1 MISLMRKLLSYLTVL
16 SFLTVLSCRNDDQ
29 DLQNNQEDGVILSSD
44 VKALSKRISFGNSGV
59 LDMKPNP
66 NGKTIAAGN
75 FPLVLV
81 AEVAPP
87 VYNGKT
93 LRATHVAIEGN
104 YAYVSYNTEGETY
117 LGALEVLNISNPNAP
132 QLVMQAI
139 LPNVDISSVRY
150 DDGKLYIA
158 GAKDI
163 YASGASSPAF
173 VGSMPLSGG
182 MLTNAF
188 QQTVLAGKVGTDVA
202 SGGSK
207 YYAVSGATG
216 ILAQLNK
223 ANQQIEI
230 SIPLN
235 DLRALGY
242 NNNKI
247 VVLSGTD
254 GVQIYNANGLSP
266 VTSFSTSPDV
276 AEAKRTIDFIDGK
289 LLVSEGYNG
298 VGVYNLAT
306 GTKLQKL
313 ALPTQVTGVDPSD
326 IVSNAVSVNATRV
339 FVANGGAGLY
349 VYAPDNNELK
359 LLGSL
364 DLKGSSNFVLS
375 RGEYIFVATG
385 TGGLK
390 IIKTVAP
397 DSGAVNCSGY
407 AVYNGN
413 EWLNVNSGQILEY
426 SGTKSLQGINVNQT
440 LTWCGALTAS
450 QGVNINSNA
459 TFNMYGQFF
468 QGTQSNPWNSLNINS
483 GALFNLKGNFTTYGH
498 MTLNSNANWKIEGNV
513 TIFGNLTI
521 NQGSKIEF
529 IGTNS
534 SITIHGTVTKNGAST
549 ITGTFNDVNQKL

>member
-1 MISLMRKLLSYLTVL
+1 MRRFLPYIAVLT
-16 SFLTVLSCRNDDQ
+16 FLTVLSCRNDDNDFQ
-29 DLQNNQEDGVILSSD
+29 SQQENGPILSSD
-44 VKALSKRISFGNSGV
+44 AKTLSKRIGFGNAGV
-59 LDMKPNP
+59 LDIKPGTG
-66 NGKTIAAGN
+66 GKTVTAGN

-117 LGALEVLNISNPNAP
+117 LGAIEVLNITNPNAP

-139 LPNVDISSVRY
+139 LPDTDVSSVRY
-150 DDGKLYIA
+150 DNGKLYIA

-163 YASGASSPAF
+163 YASGAASPAF
-173 VGSMPLSGG
+173 VGSMTLNGG
-182 MLTNAF
+182 MLTSSL
-188 QQTVLAGKVGTDVA
+188 QQTVLTGKVGTDVT
-202 SGGSK
+202 SNGSK

-216 ILAQLNK
+216 VLAQLNK
-223 ANQQIEI
+223 TNQQIEM

-247 VVLSGTD
+247 VVLSGTE
-254 GVQIYNANGLSP
+254 GVKIYDANGLNLI
-266 VTSFSTSPDV
+266 TSFATSSDV

-298 VGVYNLAT
+298 VGVYNLSS

-313 ALPTQVTGVDPSD
+313 SLPTQVTGVNPSD
-326 IVSNAVSVNATRV
+326 IVSNGVSVNSGRV

-349 VYAPDNNELK
+349 VYTSNNNELK

-364 DLKGSSNFVLS
+364 DLTGSSNFVMS

-385 TGGLK
+385 AGGLK

-397 DSGAVNCSGY
+397 ETGAVNCSGY

-413 EWLNVNSGQILEY
+413 EWLNVNSGQTLEY

-440 LTWCGALTAS
+440 LTWCGALTVS
-450 QGVNINSNA
+450 QGINLNSNS
-459 TFNMYGQFF
+459 TFNMYGQLY
-468 QGTQSNPWNSLNINS
+468 QGTQNNPWNSLNINS
-483 GALFNLKGNFTTYGH
+483 GALLNLKGNLTTYGH
-498 MTLNSNANWKIEGNV
+498 MIMNSNANWKIEGNV

-529 IGTNS
+529 IGSNS
-534 SITIHGTVTKNGAST
+534 SITIHGTVTKNGTST
-549 ITGTFNDVNQKL
+549 ITGTFTDVNNKL

>member
-1 MISLMRKLLSYLTVL
+1 MRRFLPYIAVLT
-16 SFLTVLSCRNDDQ
+16 FLTVLSCRNDDNDFQ
-29 DLQNNQEDGVILSSD
+29 SQQENGPILSSD
-44 VKALSKRISFGNSGV
+44 AKTLSKRIGFGNAGV
-59 LDMKPNP
+59 LDIKPGTG
-66 NGKTIAAGN
+66 GKTVTAGN

-117 LGALEVLNISNPNAP
+117 LGAIEVLNITNPNAP

-139 LPNVDISSVRY
+139 LPDTDVSSVRY
-150 DDGKLYIA
+150 DNGKLYIA

-163 YASGASSPAF
+163 YASGAASPAF
-173 VGSMPLSGG
+173 VGSMTLNGG
-182 MLTNAF
+182 MLTSSL
-188 QQTVLAGKVGTDVA
+188 QQTVLTGKVGTDVT
-202 SGGSK
+202 SNGSK

-216 ILAQLNK
+216 VLAQLNK
-223 ANQQIEI
+223 TNQQIEM

-247 VVLSGTD
+247 VVLSGTE
-254 GVQIYNANGLSP
+254 GVKIYDANGLNLI
-266 VTSFSTSPDV
+266 TSFATSSDV

-298 VGVYNLAT
+298 VGVYNLSS

-313 ALPTQVTGVDPSD
+313 SLPTQVTGVNPSD
-326 IVSNAVSVNATRV
+326 IVSNGVSVNSGRV

-349 VYAPDNNELK
+349 VYTSNNNELK

-364 DLKGSSNFVLS
+364 DLTGSSNFVMS

-385 TGGLK
+385 AGGLK

-397 DSGAVNCSGY
+397 ETGAVNCSGY
-407 AVYNGN
+407 AAYDGN
-413 EWLNVNSGQILEY
+413 EWLNVNSGQTLEY

-440 LTWCGALTAS
+440 LTWCGALTVS
-450 QGVNINSNA
+450 QGINLNSNS
-459 TFNMYGQFF
+459 TFNMYGQLY
-468 QGTQSNPWNSLNINS
+468 QGTQNNPWNSLNINS
-483 GALFNLKGNFTTYGH
+483 GALLNLKGNLTTYGH
-498 MTLNSNANWKIEGNV
+498 MIMNSNANWKIEGNV

-529 IGTNS
+529 IGSNS
-534 SITIHGTVTKNGAST
+534 SITIHGTVTKNGTST
-549 ITGTFNDVNQKL
+549 ITGTFTDVNNKL

>member
-1 MISLMRKLLSYLTVL
+1 MRKILPYLAAL
-16 SFLTVLSCRNDDQ
+16 SFLAVVSCTNDDM
-29 DLQNNQEDGVILSSD
+29 DSQNNQENGPILNSD
-44 VKALSKRISFGNSGV
+44 AKTLSKRIDFAHSGV
-59 LDMKPNP
+59 LDLKPGFA
-66 NGKTIAAGN
+66 GKTTTAGN

-117 LGALEVLNISNPNAP
+117 LGAIEVLNITNPNAP

-139 LPNVDISSVRY
+139 LPDTDVSSVRY
-150 DDGKLYIA
+150 DNGKLYIA

-163 YASGASSPAF
+163 YASGAQTPAF
-173 VGSMPLSGG
+173 VGSMTLNGG
-182 MLTNAF
+182 MLTNAL
-188 QQTVLAGKVGTDVA
+188 QQTVLTGKVGTDVT
-202 SGGSK
+202 SGSSK

-216 ILAQLNK
+216 VLAQLSK
-223 ANQQIEI
+223 TSQQVEV
-230 SIPLN
+230 SIPLS

-242 NNNKI
+242 NNNKV

-254 GVQIYNANGLSP
+254 GVKIYDANGLNLL
-266 VTSFSTSPDV
+266 TSFATSSDV

-298 VGVYNLAT
+298 VGVYNLST
-306 GTKLQKL
+306 GAKLQKL
-313 ALPTQVTGVDPSD
+313 SVPTDLPNVNPAD
-326 IVSNAVSVNATRV
+326 IVSNAVSVNSGRV
-339 FVANGGAGLY
+339 FVANGGAGIY
-349 VYAPDNNELK
+349 VYAPQNNDLT
-359 LLGSL
+359 LMGSI
-364 DLKGSSNFVLS
+364 DLTGSSNFVMS

-385 TGGLK
+385 AGGLK

-397 DSGAVNCSGY
+397 ASGAVNCSGY
-407 AVYNGN
+407 AAYNGS
-413 EWLNVNSGQILEY
+413 EWLNVNSGQTLEY
-426 SGTKSLQGINVNQT
+426 SGTKSLQGINVNQV

-459 TFNMYGQFF
+459 TFNMYGQLY

-483 GALFNLKGNFTTYGH
+483 GALLNLRGNLTTYGH
-498 MTLNSNANWKIEGNV
+498 MILNSNANWKIEGNV

-529 IGTNS
+529 IGSNS
-534 SITIHGTVTKNGAST
+534 SITIHGTVTKNGTST
-549 ITGTFNDVNQKL
+549 ITGTYTDVNNKL

>member
-1 MISLMRKLLSYLTVL
+1 MRRFLPYIAVLT
-16 SFLTVLSCRNDDQ
+16 FLTVLSCRNDDNDFQ
-29 DLQNNQEDGVILSSD
+29 SQQENGPILSSD
-44 VKALSKRISFGNSGV
+44 AKTLSKRIGFGNAGV
-59 LDMKPNP
+59 LDIKPGTG
-66 NGKTIAAGN
+66 GKTVTAGN

-117 LGALEVLNISNPNAP
+117 LGAIEVLNITNPNAP

-139 LPNVDISSVRY
+139 LPDTDVSSVRY
-150 DDGKLYIA
+150 DNGKLYIA

-163 YASGASSPAF
+163 YASGAASPAF
-173 VGSMPLSGG
+173 VGSMTLNGG
-182 MLTNAF
+182 MLTSSL
-188 QQTVLAGKVGTDVA
+188 QQTVLTGKVGTDVT
-202 SGGSK
+202 SNGSK

-216 ILAQLNK
+216 VLAQLNK
-223 ANQQIEI
+223 TNQQIEM

-247 VVLSGTD
+247 VVLSGTE
-254 GVQIYNANGLSP
+254 GVKIYDANGLNLI
-266 VTSFSTSPDV
+266 TSFATTSDV

-298 VGVYNLAT
+298 VGVYNLSS

-313 ALPTQVTGVDPSD
+313 SLPTQVTGVNPSD
-326 IVSNAVSVNATRV
+326 IVSNGVSVNSGRV

-349 VYAPDNNELK
+349 VYTSNNNELK

-364 DLKGSSNFVLS
+364 DLTGSSNFVMS

-385 TGGLK
+385 AGGLK

-397 DSGAVNCSGY
+397 ETGAVNCSGY
-407 AVYNGN
+407 AAYNGN
-413 EWLNVNSGQILEY
+413 EWLNVNSGQTLEY

-440 LTWCGALTAS
+440 LTWCGALTVS
-450 QGVNINSNA
+450 QGINLNSNS
-459 TFNMYGQFF
+459 TFNMYGQLY
-468 QGTQSNPWNSLNINS
+468 QGTQNNPWNSLNINS
-483 GALFNLKGNFTTYGH
+483 GALLNLKGNLTTYGH
-498 MTLNSNANWKIEGNV
+498 MIMNSNANWKIEGNV

-529 IGTNS
+529 IGSNS
-534 SITIHGTVTKNGAST
+534 SITIHGTVTKNGTST
-549 ITGTFNDVNQKL
+549 ITGTFTDVNNKL

>member
-1 MISLMRKLLSYLTVL
+1 MRRFLPYIAVLT
-16 SFLTVLSCRNDDQ
+16 FLTVLSCRNDDNDFQ
-29 DLQNNQEDGVILSSD
+29 SQQENGPILSSD
-44 VKALSKRISFGNSGV
+44 AKTLSKRIGFGNAGV
-59 LDMKPNP
+59 LDIKPGTG
-66 NGKTIAAGN
+66 GKTVTAGN

-117 LGALEVLNISNPNAP
+117 LGAIEVLNITNPNAP

-139 LPNVDISSVRY
+139 LPDTDVSSVRY
-150 DDGKLYIA
+150 DNGKLYIA

-163 YASGASSPAF
+163 YASGAASPAF
-173 VGSMPLSGG
+173 VGSMTLNGG
-182 MLTNAF
+182 MLTSSL
-188 QQTVLAGKVGTDVA
+188 QQTVLTGKVGTDVT
-202 SGGSK
+202 SNGSK

-216 ILAQLNK
+216 VLAQLNK
-223 ANQQIEI
+223 TNQQIEM

-247 VVLSGTD
+247 VVLSGTE
-254 GVQIYNANGLSP
+254 GIKIYDANGLNLI
-266 VTSFSTSPDV
+266 TSFATSSDV

-298 VGVYNLAT
+298 VGVYNLSS

-313 ALPTQVTGVDPSD
+313 SLPTQVTGVNPSD
-326 IVSNAVSVNATRV
+326 IVSNGVSVNSGRV

-349 VYAPDNNELK
+349 VYTSNNNELK

-364 DLKGSSNFVLS
+364 DLTGSSNFVMS

-385 TGGLK
+385 AGGLK

-397 DSGAVNCSGY
+397 ETGAVNCSGY

-413 EWLNVNSGQILEY
+413 EWLNVNSGQTLEY

-440 LTWCGALTAS
+440 LTWCGALTVS
-450 QGVNINSNA
+450 QGINLNSNS
-459 TFNMYGQFF
+459 TFNMYGQLY
-468 QGTQSNPWNSLNINS
+468 QGTQNNPWNSLNINS
-483 GALFNLKGNFTTYGH
+483 GALLNLKGNLTTYGH
-498 MTLNSNANWKIEGNV
+498 MIMNSNANWKIEGNV

-529 IGTNS
+529 IGSNS
-534 SITIHGTVTKNGAST
+534 SITIHGTVTKNGTST
-549 ITGTFNDVNQKL
+549 ITGTFTDVNNKL

>member
-1 MISLMRKLLSYLTVL
+1 MRRFLPYIAVLT
-16 SFLTVLSCRNDDQ
+16 FLTVLSCRNDDNDFQ
-29 DLQNNQEDGVILSSD
+29 SQQENGPILSSD
-44 VKALSKRISFGNSGV
+44 AKTLSKRIEFGNAGV
-59 LDMKPNP
+59 LDIKPGTG
-66 NGKTIAAGN
+66 GKTVTAGN

-117 LGALEVLNISNPNAP
+117 LGAIEVLNITNPNAP

-139 LPNVDISSVRY
+139 LPDTDVSSVRY
-150 DDGKLYIA
+150 DNGKLYIA

-163 YASGASSPAF
+163 YASGAASPAF
-173 VGSMPLSGG
+173 VGSMTLNGG
-182 MLTNAF
+182 MLTSSL
-188 QQTVLAGKVGTDVA
+188 QQTVLTGKVGTDVT
-202 SGGSK
+202 SNGSK

-216 ILAQLNK
+216 VLAQLNK
-223 ANQQIEI
+223 TNQQIEM

-247 VVLSGTD
+247 VVLSGTE
-254 GVQIYNANGLSP
+254 GVKIYDANGLNLI
-266 VTSFSTSPDV
+266 TSFATSSDV
-276 AEAKRTIDFIDGK
+276 VEAKRTIDFIDGK

-298 VGVYNLAT
+298 VGVYNLSS

-313 ALPTQVTGVDPSD
+313 SLPTQVTGVNPSD
-326 IVSNAVSVNATRV
+326 IVSNGVSVNSGRV

-349 VYAPDNNELK
+349 VYTSNNNELK

-364 DLKGSSNFVLS
+364 DLTGSSNFVMS

-385 TGGLK
+385 AGGLK

-397 DSGAVNCSGY
+397 ETGAVNCSGY
-407 AVYNGN
+407 AAYNGN
-413 EWLNVNSGQILEY
+413 EWLNVNSGQTLEY

-440 LTWCGALTAS
+440 LTWCGALTVS
-450 QGVNINSNA
+450 QGINLNSNS
-459 TFNMYGQFF
+459 TFNMYGQLY
-468 QGTQSNPWNSLNINS
+468 QGTQNNPWNSLNINS
-483 GALFNLKGNFTTYGH
+483 GALLNLKGDLTTYGH
-498 MTLNSNANWKIEGNV
+498 MIMNSNANWKIEGNV

-529 IGTNS
+529 IGSNS
-534 SITIHGTVTKNGAST
+534 SITIHGTVTKNGTST
-549 ITGTFNDVNQKL
+549 ITGTFTDVNNKL

>member
-1 MISLMRKLLSYLTVL
+1 MRRFLPYIAVLT
-16 SFLTVLSCRNDDQ
+16 FLTVLSCRNDDNDFQ
-29 DLQNNQEDGVILSSD
+29 SQQENGPILSSD
-44 VKALSKRISFGNSGV
+44 AKTLSKRIGFGNAGV
-59 LDMKPNP
+59 LDIKPGTG
-66 NGKTIAAGN
+66 GKTVTAGN

-117 LGALEVLNISNPNAP
+117 LGAIEVLNITNPNAP

-139 LPNVDISSVRY
+139 LPDTDVSSVRY
-150 DDGKLYIA
+150 DNGKLYIA

-163 YASGASSPAF
+163 YASGAASPAF
-173 VGSMPLSGG
+173 VGSMTLNGG
-182 MLTNAF
+182 MLTSSL
-188 QQTVLAGKVGTDVA
+188 QQTVLTGKVGTDVT
-202 SGGSK
+202 SNGSK

-216 ILAQLNK
+216 VLAQLNK
-223 ANQQIEI
+223 TNQQIEM

-247 VVLSGTD
+247 VVLSGTE
-254 GVQIYNANGLSP
+254 GVKIYDANGLNLI
-266 VTSFSTSPDV
+266 TSFATSSDV

-298 VGVYNLAT
+298 VGVYNLSS

-313 ALPTQVTGVDPSD
+313 SLPTQVTGVNPSD
-326 IVSNAVSVNATRV
+326 IVSNGVSVNSGRV

-349 VYAPDNNELK
+349 VYTSNNNELK

-364 DLKGSSNFVLS
+364 DLTGSSNFVMS

-385 TGGLK
+385 AGGLK

-397 DSGAVNCSGY
+397 ETGAVNCSGY
-407 AVYNGN
+407 AAYNGN
-413 EWLNVNSGQILEY
+413 EWLNVNSGQTLEY

-440 LTWCGALTAS
+440 LTWCGALTVS
-450 QGVNINSNA
+450 QGINLNSNS
-459 TFNMYGQFF
+459 TFNMYGQLY
-468 QGTQSNPWNSLNINS
+468 QGTQNNPWNSLNINN
-483 GALFNLKGNFTTYGH
+483 GALLNLKGNLTTYGH
-498 MTLNSNANWKIEGNV
+498 MIMNSNANWKIEGNV

-529 IGTNS
+529 IGSNS
-534 SITIHGTVTKNGAST
+534 SITIHGTVTKNGTST
-549 ITGTFNDVNQKL
+549 ITGTFTDVNNKL

>member
-1 MISLMRKLLSYLTVL
+1 MRRFLPYIAVLT
-16 SFLTVLSCRNDDQ
+16 FLTVLSCRNDDNDFQ
-29 DLQNNQEDGVILSSD
+29 SQQENGPILSSD
-44 VKALSKRISFGNSGV
+44 AKTLSKRIGFGNAGV
-59 LDMKPNP
+59 LDIKPGTG
-66 NGKTIAAGN
+66 GKTVTAGN

-117 LGALEVLNISNPNAP
+117 LGAIEVLNITNPNAP

-139 LPNVDISSVRY
+139 LPDTDVSSVRY
-150 DDGKLYIA
+150 DNGKLYIA

-163 YASGASSPAF
+163 YASGAGSPAF
-173 VGSMPLSGG
+173 VGSMTLNGG
-182 MLTNAF
+182 MLTSSL
-188 QQTVLAGKVGTDVA
+188 QQTVLTGKVGTDVT
-202 SGGSK
+202 SNGSK

-216 ILAQLNK
+216 VLAQLNK
-223 ANQQIEI
+223 TNQQIEM

-247 VVLSGTD
+247 VVLSGTE
-254 GVQIYNANGLSP
+254 GIKIYDANGLNLI
-266 VTSFSTSPDV
+266 TSFATSSDV

-298 VGVYNLAT
+298 VGVYNLSS

-313 ALPTQVTGVDPSD
+313 SLPTQVTGVNPSD
-326 IVSNAVSVNATRV
+326 IVSNGVSVNSGRV

-349 VYAPDNNELK
+349 VYTSNNNELK

-364 DLKGSSNFVLS
+364 DLTGSSNFVMS

-385 TGGLK
+385 AGGLK

-397 DSGAVNCSGY
+397 ETGAVNCSGY
-407 AVYNGN
+407 AAYNGN
-413 EWLNVNSGQILEY
+413 EWLNVNSGQTLEY

-440 LTWCGALTAS
+440 LTWCGALTVS
-450 QGVNINSNA
+450 QGINLNSNS
-459 TFNMYGQFF
+459 TFNMYGQLY
-468 QGTQSNPWNSLNINS
+468 QGTQNNPWNSLNINS
-483 GALFNLKGNFTTYGH
+483 GALLNLKGNLTTYGH
-498 MTLNSNANWKIEGNV
+498 MIMNSNANWKIEGNV

-529 IGTNS
+529 IGSNS
-534 SITIHGTVTKNGAST
+534 SITIHGTVTKNGTST
-549 ITGTFNDVNQKL
+549 ITGTFTDVNNKL

>member
-1 MISLMRKLLSYLTVL
+1 MKKFLPYIAVLT
-16 SFLTVLSCRNDDQ
+16 FLTVLSCRNDDNDFQ
-29 DLQNNQEDGVILSSD
+29 DQQETGPILSSD
-44 VKALSKRISFGNSGV
+44 AGALSQRIDFGNAGV
-59 LDMKPNP
+59 LDMKPGSG
-66 NGKTIAAGN
+66 GKTVTAGN

-93 LRATHVAIEGN
+93 LRATHVTVEGN

-117 LGALEVLNISNPNAP
+117 LGAIEVLNITNPNAP

-139 LPNVDISSVRY
+139 LPDTDVSSVRY
-150 DDGKLYIA
+150 DNGKLYIA

-173 VGSMPLSGG
+173 VGSMTLNGG
-182 MLTNAF
+182 MLTNSL
-188 QQTVLAGKVGTDVA
+188 QQTVLNGKVGTDVT
-202 SGGSK
+202 SGSSK

-216 ILAQLNK
+216 VLAQLNK
-223 ANQQIEI
+223 SSQQIEM

-247 VVLSGTD
+247 VVLSGTE
-254 GVQIYNANGLSP
+254 GVKIYDANGLNLI
-266 VTSFSTSPDV
+266 TSFSTSTDV

-298 VGVYNLAT
+298 VGVYNLTSGA
-306 GTKLQKL
+306 KLQTL
-313 ALPTQVTGVDPSD
+313 SLPTQVPNVNPSD
-326 IVSNAVSVNATRV
+326 IVSNAVSVNSGRI

-349 VYAPDNNELK
+349 VYTTDNNQLK
-359 LLGSL
+359 LMGSL
-364 DLKGSSNFVLS
+364 DLTGSSNFVMS
-375 RGEYIFVATG
+375 KGEYIFVATG

-397 DSGAVNCSGY
+397 ESGAPNCSGY
-407 AVYNGN
+407 AVYNGSD
-413 EWLNVNSGQILEY
+413 WLNVNSGQTLEY

-450 QGVNINSNA
+450 QGVNLNSNS
-459 TFNMYGQFF
+459 TFNMYGQFY

-483 GALFNLKGNFTTYGH
+483 GALLNLKGNLTTYGH
-498 MTLNSNANWKIEGNV
+498 MILNSNANWKIEGNV

-534 SITIHGTVTKNGAST
+534 SITIHGTVTKNGTST
-549 ITGTFNDVNQKL
+549 ITGTFTDVNNKL

>member
-1 MISLMRKLLSYLTVL
+1 MRRFLPYIAVLT
-16 SFLTVLSCRNDDQ
+16 FLTVLSCRNDDNDFQ
-29 DLQNNQEDGVILSSD
+29 SQQENGPILSSD
-44 VKALSKRISFGNSGV
+44 AKTLSKRIGFGNAGV
-59 LDMKPNP
+59 LDIKPGTG
-66 NGKTIAAGN
+66 GKTVTAGN

-117 LGALEVLNISNPNAP
+117 LGAIEVLNITNPNAP

-139 LPNVDISSVRY
+139 LPDTDVSSVRY
-150 DDGKLYIA
+150 DNGKLYIA

-163 YASGASSPAF
+163 YASGAASPAF
-173 VGSMPLSGG
+173 VGSMTLNGG
-182 MLTNAF
+182 MLTSSL
-188 QQTVLAGKVGTDVA
+188 QQTVLTGKVGTDVT
-202 SGGSK
+202 SNGSK

-216 ILAQLNK
+216 VLAQLNK
-223 ANQQIEI
+223 TNQQIEM

-247 VVLSGTD
+247 VVLSGTE
-254 GVQIYNANGLSP
+254 GVKIYDANGLNLI
-266 VTSFSTSPDV
+266 TSFATSSDV

-298 VGVYNLAT
+298 VGVYNLSS

-313 ALPTQVTGVDPSD
+313 SLPTQVTGVNPSD
-326 IVSNAVSVNATRV
+326 IVSNGVSVNSGRV

-349 VYAPDNNELK
+349 VYTSNNNELK

-364 DLKGSSNFVLS
+364 DLTGSSNFVMS

-385 TGGLK
+385 AGGLK

-397 DSGAVNCSGY
+397 ETGAVNCSGY
-407 AVYNGN
+407 AAYNGN
-413 EWLNVNSGQILEY
+413 EWLNVNSGQTLEY

-440 LTWCGALTAS
+440 LTWCGALTVS
-450 QGVNINSNA
+450 QGINLNSNS
-459 TFNMYGQFF
+459 TFNMYGQLY
-468 QGTQSNPWNSLNINS
+468 QGTQNNPWNSLNINS
-483 GALFNLKGNFTTYGH
+483 GALLNLKGNLTTYGH
-498 MTLNSNANWKIEGNV
+498 MIMNSNANWKIEGNV

-529 IGTNS
+529 IGSNS
-534 SITIHGTVTKNGAST
+534 SITIHGTVTKNGTST
-549 ITGTFNDVNQKL
+549 ITGTFTDVNNKL